1 LAARPG
7 LAIINTLSKSTGPGD
22 AAEAASW
29 AATHG
34 LTNVL
39 VWADT
44 TDVIYN
50 DFASQTLIGGGY
62 PFTMVVDAD
71 TMTMTYFQPGQIA
84 SAASAISAITSAEHP
99 CAEY

>member
-1 LAARPG
+1 MAARPG
-7 LAIINTLSKSTGPGD
+7 LAIINTLSKSDGPGD

-29 AATHG
+29 AAAHD

-44 TDVIYN
+44 DDIIYS
-50 DFASQTLIGGGY
+50 DFASQTLIDGGY

-71 TMTMTYFQPGQIA
+71 TMTMTYFQPGQISSA
-84 SAASAISAITSAEHP
+84 SSAIQAILDAEHP
-99 CAEY
+99 CADY